1 MMIEECNS
9 NDDRRMKSIDS
20 TEAYAYGISKNFA
33 SEKEILKRTN
43 IITRYKND

>member
-9 NDDRRMKSIDS
+9 NDDRRMQSTDS
-20 TEAYAYGISKNFA
+20 TEAYAYGISKNLA
-33 SEKEILKRTN
+33 SEKEILKRNN